1 MAQRNRSTSVLADIL
16 ILVVILCCAMA
27 TASSRV
33 TAGTAGPAGTETAV
47 GAFGSWY
54 ARGGVFMHPLL
65 VCAVAGAAFIIER
78 IYTLNRARVDTKK
91 LMDQVLKALQAE
103 GVDAALKVCES
114 TRGPVASV
122 LHAGLMR
129 ASSGPDAVR
138 EAIEAAGA
146 IEISFL
152 ERGFVVIS
160 TSSKVA
166 PMLGLLGTVSGISAV
181 CAALAAAEQVTAKIV
196 ASGIQEA
203 LIPAIAGLCV
213 AIPCTIGHSYCVG
226 MIDRFVL
233 EMEEASASLVNELVR
248 LDSRQVAARH
258 V

>member
-1 MAQRNRSTSVLADIL
+1 MAQRNRSTSVLTAL
-16 ILVVILCCAMA
+16 VILVVISCCALT
-27 TASSRV
+27 TASSR
-33 TAGTAGPAGTETAV
+33 GTAGAAGQETAV
-47 GAFGSWY
+47 RAFGSWY

-65 VCAVAGAAFIIER
+65 LCAIVGAVFIIER
-78 IYTLNRARVDTKK
+78 IYTLNRARVDTKT

-103 GVDAALKVCES
+103 GVDAALKMCES

-152 ERGFVVIS
+152 ERGLVVIS

-166 PMLGLLGTVSGISAV
+166 PMLGLLGTVSGTAV
-181 CAALAAAEQVTAKIV
+181 LCAALAAAEQATVQTV
-196 ASGIQEA
+196 ASGIEKA
-203 LIPAIAGLCV
+203 LIPAIAGLAI
-213 AIPCTIGHSYCVG
+213 AIPCTIGHSYCAG

-248 LDSRQVAARH
+248 LDSRQAAARH

>member
-1 MAQRNRSTSVLADIL
+1 MAQKNRSTSGLAGLFVLA
-16 ILVVILCCAMA
+16 VILCCGMA
-27 TASSRV
+27 PAHSS
-33 TAGTAGPAGTETAV
+33 GTAGSAGLVGRKIAV
-47 GAFGSWY
+47 GRFGSWY

-65 VCAVAGAAFIIER
+65 VCAIAGAAFIIER
-78 IYTLNRARVDTKK
+78 IYTLNRARVNTKM
-91 LMDQVLKALQAE
+91 LVDQVLKALQAE

-138 EAIEAAGA
+138 EAIGAAGA
-146 IEISFL
+146 IEVSFL
-152 ERGFVVIS
+152 ERGLVVIK

-166 PMLGLLGTVSGISAV
+166 PMLGLLGTVWGGASL
-181 CAALAAAEQVTAKIV
+181 CAALAAADQATAKIV
-196 ASGIQEA
+196 ASGVQEA
-203 LIPAIAGLCV
+203 LIPAIAGLCI

-226 MIDRFVL
+226 MIGRFVL

-248 LDSRQVAARH
+248 LGSRQGAARH

>member
-1 MAQRNRSTSVLADIL
+1 MAA
-16 ILVVILCCAMA
+16 AH
-27 TASSRV
+27 SS
-33 TAGTAGPAGTETAV
+33 GTAGPAGTVGRETAA
-47 GAFGSWY
+47 GGLGSWY

-65 VCAVAGAAFIIER
+65 LCAVAGAAFIVER
-78 IYTLNRARVDTKK
+78 IYTLNRARVDTKA

-103 GVDAALKVCES
+103 GVDAALKACES

-138 EAIEAAGA
+138 EAIGAAGA
-146 IEISFL
+146 IEVSFL
-152 ERGFVVIS
+152 ERGLVVIK

-166 PMLGLLGTVSGISAV
+166 PMLGLLGTVWRGASL
-181 CAALAAAEQVTAKIV
+181 CAALASADQVTAKIV
-196 ASGIQEA
+196 AYGVQEA
-203 LIPAIAGLCV
+203 LIPAIAGLCI

-226 MIDRFVL
+226 MIGRFVL

-248 LDSRQVAARH
+248 LGGRQSAARH

>member
-1 MAQRNRSTSVLADIL
+1 MSALAGL
-16 ILVVILCCAMA
+16 LTLVVILSCVM
-27 TASSRV
+27 V
-33 TAGTAGPAGTETAV
+33 TADSCGTSGTAASAGTEAAARGV
-47 GAFGSWY
+47 GSWY

-65 VCAVAGAAFIIER
+65 VCALVGAIFILER
-78 IYTLNRARVDTKK
+78 VYTLNRARVDARG
-91 LMDQVLKALQAE
+91 LMDQVLKALRDE
-103 GVDAALKVCES
+103 GADAALKVCES

-152 ERGFVVIS
+152 RRGLVVIS

-166 PMLGLLGTVSGISAV
+166 PMLGLLGTVSGAAAL
-181 CAALAAAEQVTAKIV
+181 CAALEGAEQVTAKIV

-203 LIPAIAGLCV
+203 LIPVIAGLSI
-213 AIPCTIGHSYCVG
+213 AIPCMIGHSYCVG
-226 MIDRFVL
+226 TIDRFVL

-248 LDSRQVAARH
+248 LGRRDAARP

>member
-1 MAQRNRSTSVLADIL
+1 MAQKNRSTSGLAGLFVLA
-16 ILVVILCCAMA
+16 VVLCCAMA
-27 TASSRV
+27 TAHSS
-33 TAGTAGPAGTETAV
+33 GTAGPAGTAGRETAA
-47 GAFGSWY
+47 GGLGSWY

-65 VCAVAGAAFIIER
+65 VCAVAGAVFIIER
-78 IYTLNRARVDTKK
+78 IYILNRARVDTKA

-152 ERGFVVIS
+152 DRGLVVIA

-166 PMLGLLGTVSGISAV
+166 PMLGLLGTASGVTAL
-181 CAALAAAEQVTAKIV
+181 CAAVAAAEQVTAKIV

-203 LIPAIAGLCV
+203 LIPAIAGLCI
-213 AIPCTIGHSYCVG
+213 AIPCTIGHSCCVG

-248 LDSRQVAARH
+248 LGSRQGAARH